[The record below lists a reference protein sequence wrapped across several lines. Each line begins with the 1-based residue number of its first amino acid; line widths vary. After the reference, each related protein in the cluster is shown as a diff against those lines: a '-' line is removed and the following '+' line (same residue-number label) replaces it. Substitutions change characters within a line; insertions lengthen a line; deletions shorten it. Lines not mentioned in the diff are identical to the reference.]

1 MQFKKI
7 ENIYVISIGRGEEI
21 IKTLLDFCEKNK
33 IRLGCFSG
41 IGAVNKAE
49 LAHYSVETK
58 KYSTKI
64 IEKPLEILNLT
75 GNITAMGGKCYVHA
89 HITLSDDKM
98 NAVGGHLKSAVVSA
112 ACEIF
117 LVKTDSE
124 VGRVFDKN
132 IGLNMLKF

>member
-1 MQFKKI
+1 MQSKKI
-7 ENIYVISIGRGEEI
+7 KDNYVISIDRGEEI
-21 IKTLLDFCEKNK
+21 IKSLLDFCEKNK
-33 IRLGCFSG
+33 IKLGHFSG

-64 IEKPLEILNLT
+64 INEPLEILNMA
-75 GNITAMGGKCYVHA
+75 GNVTTMGKKCYIHA
-89 HITLSDDKM
+89 HIALSDEKM
-98 NAVGGHLKSAVVSA
+98 NAIGGHLKSAVVSA

-117 LVKTDSE
+117 LVKIDSE
-124 VGRVFDKN
+124 VERIYDKS

>member
-1 MQFKKI
+1 MQSEKI
-7 ENIYVISIGRGEEI
+7 KSNYVISIDRGEEI
-21 IKTLLDFCEKNK
+21 IKSLLDFCEKNK
-33 IRLGCFSG
+33 IKLGYFSG

-64 IEKPLEILNLT
+64 INGPLEILNLT
-75 GNITAMGGKCYVHA
+75 GNVTTMDNKCYIHA
-89 HITLSDDKM
+89 HIALSDEKM
-98 NAVGGHLKSAVVSA
+98 NTMGGHLKSAVVSA

-117 LVKTDSE
+117 LVKIDSE
-124 VGRVFDKN
+124 VERNYDKS